1 MGATISA
8 TLKLFD
14 GFSSTMMRAQR
25 AMNGTVAAAQRLQ
38 RALNASYGSESLT
51 AAVNATQ
58 QVAEHSQRTLNIQR
72 SLLNATNRVNN
83 NLSAARRHTQGMKT
97 DIDKMLVAYLAFAG
111 ATKAADAAD
120 AYVNAQS
127 RLKIIN
133 NGQDPAALQAQVF
146 DAANRSR
153 GDFTTMADSVA
164 KLGLLAGDSFNG
176 NNEILKFTELMQK
189 SFKVSGASTQE
200 SQAGMYQLTQAMASG
215 KLQGD
220 EFRSIMENA
229 PMLADAIAKFTSK
242 SKGDLKTMSAEGTI
256 TADIIK
262 NSLFAAADDINKKF
276 ATMPMTFGDTMT
288 LLKNDALQNFGPV
301 IERMNQMLNSDSGK
315 QFFEGLT
322 RSISV
327 AAGIANGFLT
337 VIGAVMNFMMNNSN
351 IVIGALTAVAAA
363 FLVMGA
369 SALVAWLM
377 AEWPMLLVIAGITA
391 IVATALHMGATFGQV
406 IGFTAGLFT
415 YLGVAIWDTIANAWN
430 IVVDFLEF
438 FANVFVDPVYAAQKL
453 FYDLGQTFGGQ
464 MVNMLRAA
472 ESFGG
477 GFMKFFTQAVNAGIK
492 GLNIL
497 GDVMNKLLGTKMEPA
512 KLFDVENVHSMSA
525 ALDLVVKS
533 MIAPTSNK
541 SVVDLSAM
549 KMKSLDITDSVSG
562 AFNAGEGLMN
572 GIKLPDLKGMMGLD
586 GTGSIGSI
594 GEVGKINDTVDISNE
609 NLQAM
614 RELADMKSI
623 QNFTTLTPT
632 VQMTG
637 DHHYHQQGSVEDMAG
652 MLAVALE
659 THMTSS
665 VDGVIDDGL

>member
-1 MGATISA
+1 MATVSA

-14 GFSSTMMRAQR
+14 NFSSTMTRAQR

-38 RALNASYGSESLT
+38 RALSTSFGNEALT
-51 AAVNATQ
+51 AAVSASQ
-58 QVAEHSQRTLNIQR
+58 QVAEHSQRTLNSHR
-72 SLLNATNRVNN
+72 SLFNATNRVNS
-83 NLSAARRHTQGMKT
+83 NLSVARRHTQGMKT

-111 ATKAADAAD
+111 AQKAMEASD
-120 AYVNAQS
+120 AYINAQS

-146 DAANRSR
+146 EAANRSR

-229 PMLADAIAKFTSK
+229 PMLADAIAKFTGK
-242 SKGDLKTMSAEGTI
+242 SKGYLKTMSAEGSI

-262 NSLFAAADDINKKF
+262 NSLFAASDDINKKF
-276 ATMPMTFGDTMT
+276 ATMPMTFGDVITRV
-288 LLKNDALQNFGPV
+288 KNEVLQNFGPV
-301 IERMNQMLNSDSGK
+301 IERMNQMLNSDSGQK
-315 QFFEGLT
+315 FFAGL
-322 RSISV
+322 SNVISV
-327 AAGIANGFLT
+327 AANIANGFLT
-337 VIGAVMNFMMNNSN
+337 VIGSVMNFMMNNSN
-351 IVIGALTAVAAA
+351 LVIGALTAVAAA

-369 SALVAWLM
+369 SALVSWIM
-377 AEWPMLLVIAGITA
+377 AEWPILLVIAA
-391 IVATALHMGATFGQV
+391 IAGVVAIALHMGATFGQV

-415 YLGVAIWDTIANAWN
+415 YLGVAIWNTIANAWN

-477 GFMKFFTQAVNAGIK
+477 GFMKFFTMAVNAGIK
-492 GLNIL
+492 GLNVL

-512 KLFDVENVHSMSA
+512 KLFDVENVHSMSE
-525 ALDLVVKS
+525 ALDSVVKS
-533 MIAPTSNK
+533 MVAPTSNK

-549 KMKSLDITDSVSG
+549 KMKTLDVTNSVMG
-562 AFNAGEGLMN
+562 AFNAGESLFNGL
-572 GIKLPDLKGMMGLD
+572 KLPDLKGSFGLD
-586 GTGSIGSI
+586 GTGEIKKV
-594 GEVGKINDTVDISNE
+594 GEVGKIGDSVDISNE
-609 NLQAM
+609 DLKAM
-614 RELADMKSI
+614 RELAEMKSI
-623 QNFTTLTPT
+623 QNFVTLTPT
-632 VQMTG
+632 VQVTG
-637 DHHYHQQGSVEDMAG
+637 DNHYHQQGSVEDMAG
-652 MLAVALE
+652 MLAVALQ
-659 THMTSS
+659 THMDSS